1 MRARST
7 LLGVLLILAAAAP
20 AAAQAWDNPSF
31 FAPRAHDD
39 IGVYVINP
47 DDGDLGF
54 AAIWR
59 QSGNINLGVRGGMA
73 GDSDFRVWQLGAELY
88 GPLRLPLGGT
98 PVLLAW
104 NTGIGASFGDGFTA
118 LRVPL
123 GASIG
128 FELGGTGSGITI
140 VPYAHPR
147 AVFEL
152 FAQELP
158 NDEEETNTEFDLDLD
173 LGADVQVGERWIVR
187 AGVSL
192 PESTTFGL
200 GIAYRIPR
208 PISVR

>member
-1 MRARST
+1 MCARSA
-7 LLGVLLILAAAAP
+7 LLGVLLILAATGP

-59 QSGNINLGVRGGMA
+59 QSGNINLGLRGGFF
-73 GDSDFRVWQLGAELY
+73 GDFDVWQLGAELY
-88 GPLRLPLGGT
+88 GPLNLSTGT
-98 PVLLAW
+98 PLLLAW
-104 NTGIGASFGDGFTA
+104 NTGIGASFADRSTA
-118 LRVPL
+118 LRIPL

-128 FELGGTGSGITI
+128 LELGGVGSGLTI

-147 AVFEL
+147 VAFEL
-152 FAQELP
+152 FAVELA
-158 NDEEETNTEFDLDLD
+158 NDEEETETEFDLDLD
-173 LGADVQVGERWIVR
+173 LGADVQIGERWIVR
-187 AGVSL
+187 GGVSL
-192 PESTTFGL
+192 PERTTFGL

-208 PISVR
+208 PISIR